1 MDRTKNTLS
10 DLNDY
15 LFMEIEKLSDDD
27 LSDDDIKREC
37 TKARA
42 IQGLA
47 HAVINNARLVLD
59 AKKLD
64 IKEGEHVA
72 PRILLGNE

>member
-1 MDRTKNTLS
+1 MDKTKNTLS

-27 LSDDDIKREC
+27 LSDEEISMECNRAKAIKE
-37 TKARA
+37 
-42 IQGLA
+42 LA
-47 HAVINNARLVLD
+47 HAVIDNARLVLD

-64 IKEGEHVA
+64 IEEGEHVA

>member
-27 LSDDDIKREC
+27 LSDDEINREC
-37 TKARA
+37 KKARA

-64 IKEGEHVA
+64 IEEGEHVA

>member
-27 LSDDDIKREC
+27 LSDDEIKKEC

>member
-15 LFMEIEKLSDDD
+15 LFMEIEQISDDD
-27 LSDDDIKREC
+27 LSDEEINREC

>member
-1 MDRTKNTLS
+1 MDKTKNTLS

-15 LFMEIEKLSDDD
+15 LFMAIEKLSGEE
-27 LSDDDIKREC
+27 IVKEC
-37 TKARA
+37 DRAKA

-47 HAVINNARLVLD
+47 HAVIDNARLVLD

-64 IKEGEHVA
+64 IEEGEHVA
-72 PRILLGNE
+72 PRILLGN

>member
-27 LSDDDIKREC
+27 LSDDEIKREC

-64 IKEGEHVA
+64 LKEGEHVA

>member
-27 LSDDDIKREC
+27 LSDDAIKREC

>member
-15 LFMEIEKLSDDD
+15 LFMAIEKLSDDD
-27 LSDDDIKREC
+27 LSDEEITREC
-37 TKARA
+37 NRAKA

-47 HAVINNARLVLD
+47 HAVIDNARLVLD

-64 IKEGEHVA
+64 IEEGEHVA

>member
-1 MDRTKNTLS
+1 MATTQTTLS

-27 LSDDDIKREC
+27 LSDEEISMEC
-37 TKARA
+37 NRAKAM
-42 IQGLA
+42 QGLA

-64 IKEGEHVA
+64 IEEGEHVA

>member
-1 MDRTKNTLS
+1 
-10 DLNDY
+10 
-15 LFMEIEKLSDDD
+15 MEIEKLSDDD
-27 LSDDDIKREC
+27 LSDDEIKREC

>member
-27 LSDDDIKREC
+27 LSDDEIKREC

-47 HAVINNARLVLD
+47 HAVINNAKLVLD